1 MGRGQMHLEPETDKL
16 PGPETARGRLLQ
28 AFRWMMPM
36 PAPRSLHKHVRSPLL
51 DDIFQAEILL
61 AGWNA
66 GEARRPPSFH
76 RQRAANRTAAGSNV
90 PDKVHMIFTEE
101 RRTCDA
107 GPGIAASCSCTKCLY
122 SEMKPCFFI
131 SGLSHKLI
139 IHVRGVIITE
149 EEPLPLRDD
158 FRPRIFAAM
167 QPSCQSHSL
176 SCNKSFHHISMF
188 PEDCSRLVCEL

>member
-1 MGRGQMHLEPETDKL
+1 
-16 PGPETARGRLLQ
+16 
-28 AFRWMMPM
+28 M
-36 PAPRSLHKHVRSPLL
+36 PAHRSLHKHVRSPLL

-167 QPSCQSHSL
+167 QPHT
-176 SCNKSFHHISMF
+176 
-188 PEDCSRLVCEL
+188 V